1 MNLVAYLRSSM
12 QEDVGEQDMEEQER
26 GIAEY
31 CKQRGYNLTEVVTD
45 ESIQSSTERHGLD
58 HALETTA
65 DGIIVTDPLVIT
77 DKYED
82 LDHFFEKLAQHRKKL
97 IVVYENKQFDP
108 LAAANVKA
116 DFHEAYPHLLRD

>member
-31 CKQRGYNLTEVVTD
+31 CKQFGYNLKEIVTD
-45 ESIQSSTERHGLD
+45 ESLQSSTQRHGLD
-58 HALETTA
+58 QALHSSA

-77 DKYED
+77 DKYTDIDE
-82 LDHFFEKLAQHRKKL
+82 FFNKLAEHKKL
-97 IVVYENKQFDP
+97 VVVYENKQFDP
-108 LAAANVKA
+108 AETNNVKEQ
-116 DFHEAYPHLLRD
+116 FHEAYPHLLR

>member
-31 CKQRGYNLTEVVTD
+31 CKLRGFNLNEVVTD
-45 ESIQSSTERHGLD
+45 ESSASSTNRHGLD
-58 HALETTA
+58 HALDCDA

-77 DKYED
+77 DKYKD
-82 LDHFFEKLAQHRKKL
+82 LDEFFQKLASHKKKL
-97 IVVYENKQFDP
+97 VIVYENKQFDP
-108 LAAANVKA
+108 AAAGNLREE
-116 DFHEAYPHLLRD
+116 FHAAYPHLLR